1 MPGPVERQCVGLNG
15 NEFGSQEK
23 CS

>member
-1 MPGPVERQCVGLNG
+1 MPGPVERQCIGLNG